1 MMLVR
6 CLETI
11 TLKKVTKTK
20 QINGSYLENY
30 EIIKDYDI
38 QRQELDDEISASI
51 YGANIV
57 NMLRIKSPLKDL
69 EMYLKTKLNNKS
81 DNISQYYIFIN
92 EAKYRIK
99 SVNSKGVTIELV

>member
-1 MMLVR
+1 MLVR
-6 CLETI
+6 RLETI
-11 TLKKVTKTK
+11 TLKKGTKTK
-20 QINGSYLENY
+20 QANGSYLETY
-30 EIIKDYDI
+30 EKIKDYQI
-38 QRQELDDEISASI
+38 QKQELDDEISASI

-69 EMYLKTKLNNKS
+69 ETFLKTKLNNKA

-92 EAKYRIK
+92 DAKYRIK